1 MCQCR
6 CVYNKGA
13 MTDGIKLLLIDKN
26 CIYKIYKNHKTPILQ
41 KIMKNVKSYEKTD
54 DNRAWHDVVGL

>member
-1 MCQCR
+1 
-6 CVYNKGA
+6 

-41 KIMKNVKSYEKTD
+41 KTMKNVKSYEKTHY
-54 DNRAWHDVVGL
+54 NRAWYDVVGL